1 MEKVAGE
8 DKIVEE
14 REKSPPGGPAPR
26 KRQRADTDGASG
38 ASFCDDVVTNI
49 LARLPARSAVTCT
62 ALSKHQPPDPQPGV
76 QEPPPPPRPTAR
88 CHARTSRTSRRRP

>member
-1 MEKVAGE
+1 MAYAPAHESIHVLLNPRIRERIMEKVAGE

-49 LARLPARSAVTCT
+49 LARLPARSTV
-62 ALSKHQPPDPQPGV
+62 
-76 QEPPPPPRPTAR
+76 
-88 CHARTSRTSRRRP
+88 TSRRYRSTTAA